1 MRLKKIRLENIRSY
15 KFQELD
21 IPEGSVL
28 LWGNIG
34 SGKSTVLLGVDFALF
49 GLQKGNLTGS
59 SLLRN
64 GEERGTVELFFEV
77 DGKDYV
83 IKRGL
88 KRGKTGVA
96 QDFGFIIKNG
106 VKEEKTALELK
117 QKVLEILDYPKN
129 LLTKNKALIF
139 RYTVYTPQEE
149 MKLILLGSKEE
160 RLDAL
165 RKVFGIDK
173 YKRIKENCKTVI
185 SKIKTNKK
193 EKEGYV
199 SDLDTKL
206 VERIS
211 KDEEI
216 KKEEVK
222 LIEINST
229 FEESKK
235 KVEEKK
241 NDIKFVEEKKEE
253 LNKLRK
259 EFELNK
265 LNFTHKRDEIGKNFA
280 KVCTFEEQK
289 APDMNIMFSKEKVE
303 ELEKKKEE
311 LEKELRTVLDKIQ
324 GFKTKKSIAEE
335 LKNKI
340 SDLNKCPTCLQEV
353 QEMHKS
359 KIIEDE
365 DNRIIAIG
373 SIMGTFEKKKED
385 FENQIKE
392 LKENL
397 EKEKSKESEYRLQK
411 LKLEQFK
418 EKEKEIL
425 ELKEK
430 NIKLEQEAKEL
441 GMKNDEISNK
451 LNEIKIDDNF
461 YNKLKEEF
469 NTLEQDFR
477 KKELE
482 KKEIEVKIRMIK
494 ENLESLD
501 NEIRKKQDVKEKLE
515 YMNKVQFWL
524 ENYFVNLMENMEKN
538 VMFKVHEDFNSLFEK
553 WFNILVGNE
562 NLDMTL
568 DEEFS
573 PKIFQNGYDMEYE
586 YLSGGEKTAGA
597 LAYRLSLNQVINNLM
612 SSIKTN
618 DLIILDEPTDG
629 FSSEQLDRMKL
640 LMEEIN
646 IGQILIVSHEA
657 KVESFVDNIIKFEK
671 NEHVTNVVA

>member
-265 LNFTHKRDEIGKNFA
+265 LKY
-280 KVCTFEEQK
+280 
-289 APDMNIMFSKEKVE
+289 P
-303 ELEKKKEE
+303 
-311 LEKELRTVLDKIQ
+311 
-324 GFKTKKSIAEE
+324 
-335 LKNKI
+335 
-340 SDLNKCPTCLQEV
+340 
-353 QEMHKS
+353 
-359 KIIEDE
+359 
-365 DNRIIAIG
+365 
-373 SIMGTFEKKKED
+373 
-385 FENQIKE
+385 
-392 LKENL
+392 
-397 EKEKSKESEYRLQK
+397 
-411 LKLEQFK
+411 
-418 EKEKEIL
+418 
-425 ELKEK
+425 
-430 NIKLEQEAKEL
+430 
-441 GMKNDEISNK
+441 
-451 LNEIKIDDNF
+451 
-461 YNKLKEEF
+461 
-469 NTLEQDFR
+469 
-477 KKELE
+477 
-482 KKEIEVKIRMIK
+482 
-494 ENLESLD
+494 
-501 NEIRKKQDVKEKLE
+501 
-515 YMNKVQFWL
+515 
-524 ENYFVNLMENMEKN
+524 
-538 VMFKVHEDFNSLFEK
+538 
-553 WFNILVGNE
+553 
-562 NLDMTL
+562 
-568 DEEFS
+568 
-573 PKIFQNGYDMEYE
+573 
-586 YLSGGEKTAGA
+586 YL
-597 LAYRLSLNQVINNLM
+597 I
-612 SSIKTN
+612 
-618 DLIILDEPTDG
+618 
-629 FSSEQLDRMKL
+629 EQLK
-640 LMEEIN
+640 
-646 IGQILIVSHEA
+646 
-657 KVESFVDNIIKFEK
+657 
-671 NEHVTNVVA
+671 